1 MVMKWDISKKYA
13 CHGQVKQRGI
23 TTGSGKWKTG
33 NVCVH
38 FVNGKWKLE
47 VFYCTAPNK
56 SVTSTEVNNTNIEG
70 VICKNQLV
78 ITLRNKTEASAIQ
91 FRPESSATQYTK
103 PMSVLD
109 QLIKDICAG
118 KSAPESHQSPSVV
131 CVTGWQQNGTK
142 TPSKQGPAKDSS
154 FTSVKKKSEE
164 VSLFE
169 DTDDENEFKENQNR
183 GQVSKDK
190 SQKYLQ
196 NGMEKARNHLQQI
209 ETSGFYSSS
218 SATPRSYGAYSLSSN
233 LKRTPGMMPDPTPP
247 KRPRLSDSINY
258 TWNKSNITTT
268 TTPGSNQLPT
278 QPKSLQGF
286 SNLGNTCYMNAILQS
301 LFCLDTFSNDLLF
314 SNTRVMKTLHSQSL
328 YSALYKLLRSR
339 SKTLPEHVRRDMLRN
354 VKSAISTTAKRF
366 SGYQQHDAHEFLGQ
380 VLDQLKEEVTKVSSS
395 TPSPHREGSDGDTQY
410 TNPTVQNFEMEVLH
424 SITCLNCREVVTKA
438 EQFNDLSV
446 DMPRRRKNG
455 DPSSIQNAL
464 DLFFRSEAIEYTCE
478 KCGSNKSEVSHK
490 FSRLPRVLVLH
501 LKRYNF
507 DQSIINTKTAQ
518 SISITRFLSL
528 EGHCEENTYPPY
540 PALLNSPEQYKTPD
554 KSLTSAESVPRRCL
568 QLGESF
574 RFKKTR
580 PVEEDEK
587 EDVSTST
594 PYKKAK
600 IFDLGEDHNIK
611 ADMPLLI
618 EDRPDEEED
627 KDLARALELS
637 LQEANDRTQ
646 NYVDETKESEL
657 QKVLEMSRV
666 EIDKSTQF
674 DHDYGKTIQNMSEEE
689 QMRLAIEQSLMETS
703 HVSRTDF
710 TQEIEPINTEH
721 TDEAIDDTQVDKPI
735 CQTTTDNIVCRT
747 TSVKKPTEDAS
758 SQTAQSCVKKEKTT
772 RTSLSSG
779 KPLQKSPLCVRKLGN
794 GQENT
799 SSDFPVKGRVSEA
812 MLDVIAEERD
822 TESVGPDS
830 DLSLPE
836 KQRDDSQEFSVS
848 GDKCI
853 DLTSPDPCV
862 SDSSSKFL
870 PVNERIT
877 TKSTKTC
884 LFGKEDLSKPD
895 SPWNAL
901 GEKRIRS
908 ELENSTEDL
917 DEKQTKS
924 TIDKMSENVAD
935 INTAIDL
942 EYQCTEVKTD
952 GSKPDNSRLCGVQDD
967 DTGHSAISRLDQGSD
982 KPEGDAQVSNG
993 DQEFASLLCEDE
1005 DDFQLM
1011 LLEDKEN
1018 ALPEHRPVQT
1028 QSEEDTQPYPDLPV
1042 VENEKGD
1049 LPYSYKLVSIV
1060 NHQGSTSV
1068 AGHYVTDVYDL
1079 KKGAWF
1085 SCDDSNVTKST
1096 EAEVRSKRER
1106 SGYIF
1111 FYLSKEIYEDLKD
1124 DYAVKNRNRKQ

>member
-1 MVMKWDISKKYA
+1 MVMKWDINKKYA

-23 TTGSGKWKTG
+23 TIGSGKWKTG
-33 NVCVH
+33 NICVH

-56 SVTSTEVNNTNIEG
+56 SVISTEVNNANIEG

-78 ITLRNKTEASAIQ
+78 ITLRNRSEASAIQ
-91 FRPESSATQYTK
+91 FKPESNATQYTK

-109 QLIKDICAG
+109 QLIKDICTG
-118 KSAPESHQSPSVV
+118 KIAPESQQNPSMV
-131 CVTGWQQNGTK
+131 CVSGWQKNGTK
-142 TPSKQGPAKDSS
+142 TPSKQTLAKDSN

-164 VSLFE
+164 ISLFE

-183 GQVSKDK
+183 GQVSKEK
-190 SQKYLQ
+190 NLKYLQ

-218 SATPRSYGAYSLSSN
+218 SATPRSYGAFSVSSN
-233 LKRTPGMMPDPTPP
+233 LKRSPGMMPDPTLQ

-258 TWNKSNITTT
+258 TWNKSTT
-268 TTPGSNQLPT
+268 TTPGSNQLQT

-286 SNLGNTCYMNAILQS
+286 SNLGNTCYMNSILQS

-314 SNTRVMKTLHSQSL
+314 SNSRVMKSLHSQSL

-339 SKTLPEHVRRDMLRN
+339 TKTLPEHVRRDMLRN

-395 TPSPHREGSDGDTQY
+395 TPSPHREGSDGDTPY
-410 TNPTVQNFEMEVLH
+410 INPTVQNFEMEVLH
-424 SITCLNCREVVTKA
+424 SITCLHCQEVVTKA

-455 DPSSIQNAL
+455 EQSSIQNAL

-478 KCGSNKSEVSHK
+478 KCGSNKSEVTHK
-490 FSRLPRVLVLH
+490 FTRLPRVLVLH

-528 EGHCEENTYPPY
+528 DAHCEENTFPPY
-540 PALLNSPEQYKTPD
+540 PALLQSPEQYKTPD
-554 KSLTSAESVPRRCL
+554 KILTSDESVPRRRL

-580 PVEEDEK
+580 PLEEDEK
-587 EDVSTST
+587 EDINTST

-600 IFDLGEDHNIK
+600 IFDLGEDHGIK
-611 ADMPLLI
+611 ADVPLMI
-618 EDRPDEEED
+618 EDGPEEEEED

-646 NYVDETKESEL
+646 HYVDETKETEL

-666 EIDKSTQF
+666 EIEKTSNF
-674 DHDYGKTIQNMSEEE
+674 DHDYGQTIQNMSEEE

-703 HVSRTDF
+703 RISHMEIS
-710 TQEIEPINTEH
+710 QEMDPINRTH
-721 TDEAIDDTQVDKPI
+721 KYEASDDTKDDK
-735 CQTTTDNIVCRT
+735 QTSPMYRSDESGTS
-747 TSVKKPTEDAS
+747 SVKTIEDTS
-758 SQTAQSCVKKEKTT
+758 SQTGEDHIKKEKNT
-772 RTSLSSG
+772 LFSG
-779 KPLQKSPLCVRKLGN
+779 KPLQKSPLCVRKSSN
-794 GQENT
+794 SPEKT
-799 SSDFPVKGRVSEA
+799 SNDDCSVKGRMPSAV
-812 MLDVIAEERD
+812 LDVITEEQD
-822 TESVGPDS
+822 TDS
-830 DLSLPE
+830 HNMKVLDNAV
-836 KQRDDSQEFSVS
+836 DASQGFSVS
-848 GDKCI
+848 GNTDI
-853 DLTSPDPCV
+853 ASSDT
-862 SDSSSKFL
+862 SDSGKLHS
-870 PVNERIT
+870 VNETTT
-877 TKSTKTC
+877 TKTTRTC
-884 LFGKEDLSKPD
+884 LFGKENVSKTEY
-895 SPWNAL
+895 SL
-901 GEKRIRS
+901 HESGKKQIRL
-908 ELENSTEDL
+908 ELDHSFDDL

-924 TIDKMSENVAD
+924 NVEGTSKD
-935 INTAIDL
+935 LNNSNIDL
-942 EYQCTEVKTD
+942 ECQIAKTEDNKV
-952 GSKPDNSRLCGVQDD
+952 DNSRLCGGQ
-967 DTGHSAISRLDQGSD
+967 GHAAVSKSD
-982 KPEGDAQVSNG
+982 KSEYQTEMDTLDSKP

-1018 ALPEHRPVQT
+1018 ALPEQRDVQT
-1028 QSEEDTQPYPDLPV
+1028 QSGDDTQSYLDLPV

-1060 NHQGSTSV
+1060 NHQGSTSF

-1085 SCDDSNVTKST
+1085 SCDDSHVTKST
-1096 EAEVRSKRER
+1096 EAEVRLKRER

-1124 DYAVKNRNRKQ
+1124 DFAVQNGKRKP

>member
-1 MVMKWDISKKYA
+1 MVMKWDVNKKYA
-13 CHGQVKQRGI
+13 CYGHVKQRGI
-23 TTGSGKWKTG
+23 TIGSGKWKTG
-33 NVCVH
+33 SVCVH
-38 FVNGKWKLE
+38 CVNGRWKLE
-47 VFYCTAPNK
+47 VFYCTSPNK
-56 SVTSTEVNNTNIEG
+56 SVISTEVNNANIEG

-78 ITLRNKTEASAIQ
+78 ITLRNRSEASAIQ
-91 FRPESSATQYTK
+91 FKPENNTSQNTQ

-118 KSAPESHQSPSVV
+118 KIASESQQNPATV
-131 CVTGWQQNGTK
+131 CITGWQQ
-142 TPSKQGPAKDSS
+142 TPSKQGLTKDSN

-164 VSLFE
+164 VTLFE

-183 GQVSKDK
+183 GQVSKEK
-190 SQKYLQ
+190 NQKYLQ
-196 NGMEKARNHLQQI
+196 NGLEKARNHLQQI

-218 SATPRSYGAYSLSSN
+218 SSTPRSYGAFSVSSN
-233 LKRTPGMMPDPTPP
+233 LKRTPGMMPDPTQQ

-258 TWNKSNITTT
+258 TWNKSN
-268 TTPGSNQLPT
+268 TTPSGNNQLQA

-314 SNTRVMKTLHSQSL
+314 SNGRVMKSLHSQSL

-380 VLDQLKEEVTKVSSS
+380 VLDQLKEEVTKVASS
-395 TPSPHREGSDGDTQY
+395 TPSPHREESDADTQY
-410 TNPTVQNFEMEVLH
+410 INPTVQNFEMEVLH
-424 SITCLNCREVVTKA
+424 SITCLNCQEVVTKA

-464 DLFFRSEAIEYTCE
+464 DLFFRSEAIEYMCE
-478 KCGSNKSEVSHK
+478 KCGSNKSEVTHK
-490 FSRLPRVLVLH
+490 FTRLPRVLVLH

-528 EGHCEENTYPPY
+528 DAHCEEDTFPPY
-540 PALLNSPEQYKTPD
+540 PALLQCPDQYKTPD
-554 KSLTSAESVPRRCL
+554 KSLTSDESVPRRRL

-580 PVEEDEK
+580 PLEEDEK
-587 EDVSTST
+587 EDIATST

-611 ADMPLLI
+611 ADMPLMI
-618 EDRPDEEED
+618 EDGPDDEED

-646 NYVDETKESEL
+646 HYVDETKESEL

-666 EIDKSTQF
+666 EVEKASKF

-703 HVSRTDF
+703 RIPHVDETHEIETTNHTPSDH
-710 TQEIEPINTEH
+710 TQE
-721 TDEAIDDTQVDKPI
+721 DKPTSQI
-735 CQTTTDNIVCRT
+735 IDEDLCRT
-747 TSVKKPTEDAS
+747 SSVNSTEEMS
-758 SQTAQSCVKKEKTT
+758 SQTRQNCVQKEKTT
-772 RTSLSSG
+772 TLFSG
-779 KPLQKSPLCVRKLGN
+779 KPLQKSPLCVRKLSN
-794 GQENT
+794 GQENIV
-799 SSDFPVKGRVSEA
+799 SGLPVKGRMSDA
-812 MLDVIAEERD
+812 MLDVITEEVNPD
-822 TESVGPDS
+822 SVGHNLQDS
-830 DLSLPE
+830 SMSEDASNRLT
-836 KQRDDSQEFSVS
+836 DNI
-848 GDKCI
+848 CI
-853 DLTSPDPCV
+853 DHTS
-862 SDSSSKFL
+862 SHGSNSTKSHA
-870 PVNERIT
+870 VNETVPTKT
-877 TKSTKTC
+877 TRTC
-884 LFGKEDLSKPD
+884 LFGKEKMSKTD
-895 SPWNAL
+895 CTL
-901 GEKRIRS
+901 YDVDEIQIKT
-908 ELENSTEDL
+908 ELVENSTDDL
-917 DEKQTKS
+917 NQKQTKS
-924 TIDKMSENVAD
+924 TVDEISDSVN
-935 INTAIDL
+935 NTDTVIDL
-942 EYQCTEVKTD
+942 DCQGTEVKTEIILDNDKLCD
-952 GSKPDNSRLCGVQDD
+952 GQEDD
-967 DTGHSAISRLDQGSD
+967 SDRPAVGHSDQSKTED
-982 KPEGDAQVSNG
+982 NTPSERQ
-993 DQEFASLLCEDE
+993 DQDFANLFCEDE

-1018 ALPEHRPVQT
+1018 ALPEQKDVQT
-1028 QSEEDTQPYPDLPV
+1028 QSGDDSKTYLDLPV

-1068 AGHYVTDVYDL
+1068 AGHYVTDVYDM

-1085 SCDDSNVTKST
+1085 SCDDSHVTKST

-1124 DYAVKNRNRKQ
+1124 DFAVQSRKRKQ